1 MISTS
6 ALKQDSFEVKK
17 INTTEDFSRNVQ
29 SLSLDSEYY
38 APNHRQVRC
47 GCFACRNGQL
57 PINENSLLPPKDNKP
72 LEFDNSDLE
81 TSSSDDGLS
90 LTPSNTSFYLKT
102 PAEVAALTLDSLA
115 ALDSPYI
122 AGTFTGSKWGTIDPD
137 LGATTELTYYITP
150 ANEELKLGMTS
161 VASTSA
167 EHSAITIAM
176 ATYTDVANLV
186 FTETS
191 TGDLNA
197 NFRWAFSSND
207 EARRVGLIDD
217 DGSLLGIA
225 DFPGIQGNVTSDV
238 ITFSD
243 QYAGNSGAIDAGG
256 YYYATLPHELGHA
269 LGLAHPHNGPETY
282 ANYEGK
288 FYSELYPGVPE
299 RGEEIGG
306 ENYLN
311 STPYS
316 LMSYNDVSSQ
326 LTLQNSQGVET
337 RVTPG
342 GYVNYGYAE
351 GLGAFDI
358 ATIQYLYG
366 PNTSQATGDDVYF
379 LDTSTLNG
387 YQTIWDNGGS
397 DTISATNSGAGV
409 VIDLRSA
416 TLQNEEG
423 GGGYLS
429 RVDDQFIGYS
439 IAYNTTGTAIIEN
452 AIGSSSADRITGNSD
467 NNNLD
472 GGSGND
478 IITSGAGDDT
488 LLGNAGNDYLDGGVG
503 SDTAL
508 FSGTLSDY
516 NVSFTF
522 SGLQLIDQR
531 PGSPDGTDTLTN
543 IQFVDFNG
551 MTLSWVSLMRQF
563 GPSPAPSP
571 PPEPAPSPTP
581 ESFQTVDG
589 LTQFSDADDSL
600 IGQANIKFRMMGG
613 NDLLEVTGG
622 INNFANGNMGED
634 KFILRGGQG
643 EYLGGK
649 DSDTF
654 EVFAAEEGTSVN
666 GNLGEDTITGSVSG
680 VTYRGG
686 KDNDLIA
693 VSQGDAWGDLG
704 VDVFR
709 GVTGEGYAVIQ
720 DYTIGEDVVELA
732 MDGVW
737 SNVESGLMFTD
748 DSGDQIMLLVGIDDV
763 SRVALQSIG
772 GGGGPIA

>member
-6 ALKQDSFEVKK
+6 RLIQDSFEVKNLNSTK
-17 INTTEDFSRNVQ
+17 DFSLNVP

-72 LEFDNSDLE
+72 LELEGSDLE
-81 TSSSDDGLS
+81 TSSSDEGIS
-90 LTPSNTSFYLKT
+90 STPPNTGFYQKT
-102 PAEVAALTLDSLA
+102 PAEIAALTLDSLA

-122 AGTFTGSKWGTIDPD
+122 AGTFAGAKWDTIDPD

-150 ANEELKLGMTS
+150 ANEELNDGVTS
-161 VASTSA
+161 IASTSA
-167 EHSAITIAM
+167 EQSAITIAM
-176 ATYTDVANLV
+176 ATYTDVANLT

-197 NFRWAFSSND
+197 NFRWAFSTN
-207 EARRVGLIDD
+207 EQLIELGLIEPDKL
-217 DGSLLGIA
+217 LLGRA
-225 DFPGIQGNVTSDV
+225 DFPGLQGNVTSNV
-238 ITFSD
+238 TIFSD
-243 QYAGNSGAIDAGG
+243 LYEGNSGAIDAGG
-256 YYYATLPHELGHA
+256 YYYITFPHELGHA
-269 LGLAHPHNGPETY
+269 LGLAHPHNGGGAWFFE
-282 ANYEGK
+282 NYGGR
-288 FYSELYPGVPE
+288 FGSELYPGVPE
-299 RGEEIGG
+299 NGQDIGG
-306 ENYLN
+306 DNYLN

-316 LMSYNDVSSQ
+316 LMSYNDQTSQ
-326 LTLQNSQGVET
+326 LKLQNSLGVET

-342 GYVNYGYAE
+342 DEVNYGYSE

-366 PNTSQATGDDVYF
+366 PNTSQATGDDVYL

-387 YQTIWDNGGS
+387 YRTIWDNGGS

-416 TLQNEEG
+416 TLLNEDG

-452 AIGSSSADRITGNSD
+452 AIGSSSADRINGNSD
-467 NNNLD
+467 NNSLD

-551 MTLSWVSLMRQF
+551 MTLSWAFLMRQF

-571 PPEPAPSPTP
+571 PPEPAPTPTPIP

-589 LTQFSDADDSL
+589 FTQFTDADDTL

-622 INNFANGNMGED
+622 IDNFANGNRGED
-634 KFILRGGQG
+634 KIILSGGQG
-643 EYLGGK
+643 RYLGG
-649 DSDTF
+649 SDNDIF
-654 EVFAAEEGTSVN
+654 EVFAADEGTLVN
-666 GNLGEDTITGSVSG
+666 GNRGEDTITGAVSG
-680 VTYRGG
+680 VIYRGG
-686 KDNDLIA
+686 KDNDTLA
-693 VSQGDAWGDLG
+693 LSQGEVWGDLG
-704 VDVFR
+704 VDLFR
-709 GVTGEGYAVIQ
+709 GVTGDGYAVIQ
-720 DYTIGEDVVELA
+720 DYTIGEDFVDLP
-732 MDGVW
+732 MNGVW
-737 SNVESGLMFTD
+737 SNFGDGLMFTD
-748 DSGDQIMLLVGIDDV
+748 DSGDQLMLLLGVSDV
-763 SRVALQSIG
+763 EHVTMV
-772 GGGGPIA
+772 

>member
-6 ALKQDSFEVKK
+6 ALKQDSVEVKK
-17 INTTEDFSRNVQ
+17 INSREDLSRNVK
-29 SLSLDSEYY
+29 SLSLNSEYRI
-38 APNHRQVRC
+38 PNHRQARC

-57 PINENSLLPPKDNKP
+57 LGNKNRMPPPNDNKP
-72 LEFDNSDLE
+72 LELEGSDLE
-81 TSSSDDGLS
+81 TSSSGGGLS
-90 LTPSNTSFYLKT
+90 STPPNTSFNLKT

-122 AGTFTGSKWGTIDPD
+122 AGTFVGAKWGTIDPD
-137 LGATTELTYYITP
+137 LGSTTELSYYITP
-150 ANEELKLGMTS
+150 ANEELSDGYIS
-161 VASTSA
+161 VASASA
-167 EHSAITIAM
+167 EQSAITIAM
-176 ATYTDVANLV
+176 ATYTDVANLI

-191 TGDLNA
+191 AGDLNA
-197 NFRWAFSSND
+197 NFRWAFSSSD
-207 EARRVGLIDD
+207 YD
-217 DGSLLGIA
+217 LGQG
-225 DFPGIQGNVTSDV
+225 DFPGYLGNITSDI
-238 ITFSD
+238 ITFSNN
-243 QYAGNSGAIDAGG
+243 YASNSGAMDAGG
-256 YYYATLPHELGHA
+256 FYYVTLPHELGHA
-269 LGLAHPHNGPETY
+269 LGMAHPHNGPT
-282 ANYEGK
+282 AFTVTEGR
-288 FYSELYPGVPE
+288 FYSELYPGVTE
-299 RGEEIGG
+299 GG
-306 ENYLN
+306 ETEGGDNYLN

-316 LMSYNDVSSQ
+316 LMSYNDKSSQ
-326 LTLQNSQGVET
+326 LKSQNSQGVET

-342 GYVNYGYAE
+342 GEVNYGYAE

-366 PNTSQATGDDVYF
+366 PNTSQATGDDVYL

-387 YQTIWDNGGS
+387 YRTIWDNGGS

-416 TLQNEEG
+416 TLLNEDG

-452 AIGSSSADRITGNSD
+452 AIGSSSADRITGNTD

-478 IITSGAGDDT
+478 MITGG
-488 LLGNAGNDYLDGGVG
+488 AGNDSLDGGVG
-503 SDTAL
+503 IDTAL
-508 FSGTLSDY
+508 FSGALSDY

-522 SGLQLIDQR
+522 NGLRLIDQR
-531 PGSPDGTDTLTN
+531 AGSPDGTDTLTN
-543 IQFVDFNG
+543 IEFVDFNG
-551 MTLSWVSLMRQF
+551 MPLSWASLMSQF

-571 PPEPAPSPTP
+571 PAEPAPSPIP

-589 LTQFSDADDSL
+589 FTQFTDVADSL
-600 IGQANIKFRMMGG
+600 IGQSNIKFRMMGG
-613 NDLLEVTGG
+613 NDLLEIIGG
-622 INNFANGNMGED
+622 VDNFANGNRGED

-654 EVFAAEEGTSVN
+654 EVFASEEGTLVN
-666 GNLGEDTITGSVSG
+666 GNRGEDIITGSVSG

-686 KDNDLIA
+686 KDNDTLA
-693 VSQGDAWGDLG
+693 VSQGEVWGDLG

-720 DYTIGEDVVELA
+720 DYIEEDVVELA

-737 SNVESGLMFTD
+737 SKIESGLIFTD
-748 DSGDQIMLLVGIDDV
+748 NSGDQIMLLVGISDV
-763 SRVALQSIG
+763 DQVTMV
-772 GGGGPIA
+772 

>member
-6 ALKQDSFEVKK
+6 RLIQDSFEVKNLNSTK
-17 INTTEDFSRNVQ
+17 DFSLNVQ

-150 ANEELKLGMTS
+150 ANEVLTYGMTS

-191 TGDLNA
+191 TGDSNA

-207 EARRVGLIDD
+207 EARRVGVIDD
-217 DGSLLGIA
+217 DQSLLGIA
-225 DFPGIQGNVTSDV
+225 DFPGSEGNVTSDV

-282 ANYEGK
+282 AFYEGK
-288 FYSELYPGVPE
+288 FYSELYPGVPDG
-299 RGEEIGG
+299 GEEIGG

-316 LMSYNDVSSQ
+316 LMSYNDKSSQ
-326 LTLQNSQGVET
+326 LTIQNSQGVET

-342 GYVNYGYAE
+342 GKVNYGYAE

-366 PNTSQATGDDVYF
+366 PNTSQATGDDVYL

-387 YQTIWDNGGS
+387 YRTIWDNGGS

-416 TLQNEEG
+416 TLLNEDG

-452 AIGSSSADRITGNSD
+452 AIGSSSADRINGNSD
-467 NNNLD
+467 NNSLD

-551 MTLSWVSLMRQF
+551 MTLSWAFLMRQF

-571 PPEPAPSPTP
+571 PPEPAPTPTPIP

-589 LTQFSDADDSL
+589 FTQFTDADDTL

-622 INNFANGNMGED
+622 IDNFANGNRGED
-634 KFILRGGQG
+634 KIILLGGQG
-643 EYLGGK
+643 RYLGG
-649 DSDTF
+649 SDNDIF
-654 EVFAAEEGTSVN
+654 EVFAADEGTLVN
-666 GNLGEDTITGSVSG
+666 GNRGEDTITGAVSG
-680 VTYRGG
+680 VIYRGG
-686 KDNDLIA
+686 KDNDTLA
-693 VSQGDAWGDLG
+693 LSQGEVWGDLG
-704 VDVFR
+704 VDLFR
-709 GVTGEGYAVIQ
+709 GVTGDGYAVIQ
-720 DYTIGEDVVELA
+720 DYTIGEDFVDLP
-732 MDGVW
+732 MNGVW
-737 SNVESGLMFTD
+737 SNFGDGLMFTD
-748 DSGDQIMLLVGIDDV
+748 DSGDQLMLLLGVSDV
-763 SRVALQSIG
+763 EHVTMV
-772 GGGGPIA
+772 